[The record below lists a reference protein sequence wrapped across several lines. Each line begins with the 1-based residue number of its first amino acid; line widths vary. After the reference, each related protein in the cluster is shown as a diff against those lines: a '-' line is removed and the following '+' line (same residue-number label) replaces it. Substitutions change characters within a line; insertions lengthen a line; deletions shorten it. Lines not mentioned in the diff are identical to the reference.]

1 MSLTRDING
10 NRSSK
15 RIGGLVAGAVVLVAF
30 VADGFHF
37 YDLNE
42 SVANTIIMAV
52 AAMLGIGTFE
62 RKQPG

>member
-1 MSLTRDING
+1 MSLTKDING

-15 RIGGLVAGAVVLVAF
+15 RVAGLVAGAVVLIAF

-42 SVANTIIMAV
+42 SVANTIILAV
-52 AAMLGIGTFE
+52 AGMLGIGTFE
-62 RKQPG
+62 KKQPG